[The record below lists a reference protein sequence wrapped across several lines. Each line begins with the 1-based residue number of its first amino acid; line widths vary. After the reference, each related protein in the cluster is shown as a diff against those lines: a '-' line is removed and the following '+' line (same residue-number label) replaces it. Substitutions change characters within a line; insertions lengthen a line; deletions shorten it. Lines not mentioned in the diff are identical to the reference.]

1 MGEDLPCI
9 TLVKMQEIAERP
21 VLTPD
26 EQALEQALSML
37 CSFLSLEDFISFLQS
52 DKFARLARTES
63 PWIVF
68 EIGLYIDHTKTLQLI
83 PSSERLTLAD
93 AAMTGAFVEHVWHGA
108 PDSTMTE
115 ALHRWMGV
123 AQSDLQ

>member
-63 PWIVF
+63 R
-68 EIGLYIDHTKTLQLI
+68 GLFLKLASTSITQKHSNSFQAGNGSHLQTLQ
-83 PSSERLTLAD
+83 
-93 AAMTGAFVEHVWHGA
+93 
-108 PDSTMTE
+108 
-115 ALHRWMGV
+115 
-123 AQSDLQ
+123 